1 MKDVLSPDFL
11 EEIEEP
17 QHTGCWGRDSNC
29 VPPECECGAVP
40 VRQPVDL
47 SVKVFNTINLVI
59 FGRKIALIINAAHTG
74 DICSIRKLVL
84 VSYC

>member
-1 MKDVLSPDFL
+1 
-11 EEIEEP
+11 
-17 QHTGCWGRDSNC
+17 
-29 VPPECECGAVP
+29 VP